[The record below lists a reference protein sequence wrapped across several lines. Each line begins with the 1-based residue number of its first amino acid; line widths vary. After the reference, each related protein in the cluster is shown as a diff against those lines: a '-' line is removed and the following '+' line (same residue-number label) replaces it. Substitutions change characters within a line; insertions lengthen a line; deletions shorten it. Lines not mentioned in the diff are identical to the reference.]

1 VDHLLEYTSLLSY
14 AHGED
19 VGVPSSNS
27 DLTDVLPCQKVSWV
41 AFLLS
46 FLITSLRPKVGDK
59 HHKNHFANRVF
70 ISPSAPSDMFYGS
83 AVRVAAVSFAVV
95 SSCSKLQ
102 PQLVANHT
110 AFDFVNVNPW
120 SIIGQH

>member
-1 VDHLLEYTSLLSY
+1 LLEYTSLLSY

-19 VGVPSSNS
+19 VRFPSRNP
-27 DLTDVLPCQKVSWV
+27 DLADVLPCQKVSWV

-46 FLITSLRPKVGDK
+46 SLITSLRPKVGDK
-59 HHKNHFANRVF
+59 HHNNHFTNRF
-70 ISPSAPSDMFYGS
+70 MSLSARSDMFYGF
-83 AVRVAAVSFAVV
+83 AERVAAVSFAMV

-110 AFDFVNVNPW
+110 AYDFINVNPVHCMMH
-120 SIIGQH
+120 GQ